1 MTRLYPY
8 SRLFEDPVLKIEH
21 ITLRKYDR
29 PDSMTLPEDDINEKK
44 QIINL
49 WPEGEKDWQ
58 TVVFD
63 LSVDGSLANISDFDG
78 DIQVVAVAEC
88 SATQVRSSINMQP
101 SGKNTWS
108 GQMSLERKGFSGP
121 SSIKCF
127 VSQKKT
133 GNLPRKIGNT
143 NSWTIFFD
151 EVKQK
156 NLRGAL
162 DIRWVHFLSSEKHVG
177 LRDYS
182 TEMYMLD
189 FDNGN
194 PVVLLNADFDGLYA
208 LFADSPRP
216 SGARLAMVN
225 AVRMSIAKNVLTSLL
240 TTTLSEIVAKTN
252 EDKGEPDWPT
262 AMWKKNLLRAI
273 LPYVYP
279 TLEEEAYLAQA
290 VEEFKTGD
298 LNNFVSIA
306 SAVVSRHFLKEG
318 VEIKKSIRA
327 LQIV

>member
-127 VSQKKT
+127 VSQKK
-133 GNLPRKIGNT
+133 IT
-143 NSWTIFFD
+143 N
-151 EVKQK
+151 
-156 NLRGAL
+156 
-162 DIRWVHFLSSEKHVG
+162 
-177 LRDYS
+177 
-182 TEMYMLD
+182 
-189 FDNGN
+189 
-194 PVVLLNADFDGLYA
+194 
-208 LFADSPRP
+208 
-216 SGARLAMVN
+216 
-225 AVRMSIAKNVLTSLL
+225 
-240 TTTLSEIVAKTN
+240 
-252 EDKGEPDWPT
+252 
-262 AMWKKNLLRAI
+262 
-273 LPYVYP
+273 
-279 TLEEEAYLAQA
+279 
-290 VEEFKTGD
+290 
-298 LNNFVSIA
+298 
-306 SAVVSRHFLKEG
+306 
-318 VEIKKSIRA
+318 
-327 LQIV
+327 